1 MLIKK
6 YLIVIAA
13 SLAITVHANA
23 ADIKAGEAFSA
34 NCVPCHG
41 SAGISPGAEVPNL
54 AGQKP
59 GYIVA
64 RVNTFRQASQG
75 DSLMHGLAKLLD
87 NPEDIK
93 NVAAYYGSLPRANY
107 SSPNKS
113 LIEEGKKV
121 YFDTY
126 KCYMCHGS
134 DGMGESNPKGV
145 TSPMVV
151 GQTKRYLL
159 KELYAFR
166 SNKRVSREGY
176 MMNLILP
183 SISEEDIDALA
194 EYLSSQ

>member
-6 YLIVIAA
+6 CLIVIAA
-13 SLAITVHANA
+13 SLAIIAHANA

-54 AGQKP
+54 AGQQP

-64 RVNTFRQASQG
+64 RINTFRQANQG
-75 DSLMHGLAKLLD
+75 DSLMHGLANLLN
-87 NPEDIK
+87 NPEDIE

-107 SSPNKS
+107 SSPNK
-113 LIEEGKKV
+113 LLVEAGKKV

-126 KCYMCHGS
+126 KCYMCHGN
-134 DGMGESNPKGV
+134 DGMGESNSKG
-145 TSPMVV
+145 TISPMVV
-151 GQTKRYLL
+151 GQTKRYIL

-166 SNKRVSREGY
+166 NNKRVSREGY